1 MLHGEQ
7 WAHAAGS
14 LAKQVYR
21 PGDQHHLAA
30 GTAKQYRC
38 PDSCWALEYARGN
51 ILSMMPFGVADTLTS
66 TMDLRVLWQTVK
78 VTLINQA
85 HQIYYNGK
93 I

>member
-1 MLHGEQ
+1 
-7 WAHAAGS
+7 
-14 LAKQVYR
+14 
-21 PGDQHHLAA
+21 
-30 GTAKQYRC
+30 
-38 PDSCWALEYARGN
+38 
-51 ILSMMPFGVADTLTS
+51 VADTLTS